1 VQTGYGFN
9 AVSARGTFGDIPS
22 FLLHAETDIDQNVR
36 NDGTA
41 TKDLTFHY
49 TINGGELRLFSG
61 GSYDGLIATVGV
73 SIFVIS
79 PGFGGFLW
87 DWGVTLR
94 GSGTGATSEVHGFA
108 PIFPLNDPKGLG
120 TPAISSVSIQ
130 GREAVLSIAP
140 FTANVD
146 LGTLGIGSTALV
158 SYTMYADVSGPGFN
172 ATGGK
177 ASLGD
182 PFNFEN
188 SPGSEISIPDAVL
201 VPEPATWLTAACGLG
216 GLAVVLRRKR
226 ICTSP
231 NAARH

>member
-22 FLLHAETDIDQNVR
+22 FVLRAETDIDQNVR
-36 NDGTA
+36 NDGA
-41 TKDLTFHY
+41 ISKDLTFHY
-49 TINGGELRLFSG
+49 TINGGELRLSSG
-61 GSYDGLIATVGV
+61 GSYDGLVATVAV

-94 GSGTGATSEVHGFA
+94 GSGAGATSEVHGFS
-108 PIFPLNDPKGLG
+108 PIFSLNDPKGLG
-120 TPAISSVSIQ
+120 TPTISSVSIQ

-188 SPGSEISIPDAVL
+188 NPGSEISIPGAVL
-201 VPEPATWLTAACGLG
+201 VPEPATWLTAAG
-216 GLAVVLRRKR
+216 GLVGLAIVLRRKG
-226 ICTSP
+226 IGASP
-231 NAARH
+231 NAAIH